1 MQKHFG
7 QETYRWSSMFF
18 PLIIVI
24 LNTNKNKEKKMQI
37 YFGQETY
44 RWSSMFFSL
53 IIVILN
59 INKNKE
65 KNTTD

>member
-1 MQKHFG
+1 MVFDVFP
-7 QETYRWSSMFF
+7 TYYS
-18 PLIIVI
+18 V
-24 LNTNKNKEKKMQI
+24 KKMQI
-37 YFGQETY
+37 YFGQESY
-44 RWSSMFFSL
+44 RWSSMFFPL